1 MSAVTLTPFFENVQ
15 AHYDLSNEFFF
26 LFLDPSR
33 MYSCAYF
40 ARPGMSL
47 EDAQLAKLDLALGKC
62 NLRPGQRLLDIGCG
76 WGGSCRRAA
85 EKYGVHVTG
94 LTLSKNQYEYCQE
107 QFRLRPVTA
116 GSVTVQLRGW
126 EQFDEPVDRIVSIAS
141 FEAYRRERYHEFFSR
156 CCRLLPDDG
165 RMLLHTI
172 VWPDWKELERRGIPV
187 EYEHV
192 LFYKFLCKEIFPGGQ
207 LCPASEIIIHCQQ
220 AGLEVTHTESLQP
233 HYVRTLRIWAEN
245 LEQERDQAVEIVGRE
260 VYDRYMKYLTG
271 CARYFETGHV
281 DVMQFTLRPA

>member
-1 MSAVTLTPFFENVQ
+1 MSPATLTPFFENVQ

-40 ARPGMSL
+40 SRPGMTL
-47 EDAQLAKLDLALGKC
+47 QEAQLAKLDLSLGKC
-62 NLRPGQRLLDIGCG
+62 DLQPGQRLLDIGCG

-85 EKYGVHVTG
+85 EQYGVHVTG
-94 LTLSKNQYEYCQE
+94 LTLSKNQHAYCYDQL
-107 QFRLRPVTA
+107 RLQPVSA
-116 GSVTVQLRGW
+116 GSVDIRLQGW
-126 EQFDEPVDRIVSIAS
+126 EQFEEPVDRIVSIAS
-141 FEAYRRERYHEFFSR
+141 FEAYRRERYYEFFSR
-156 CCRLLPDDG
+156 CRRLLPDTG

-172 VWPDWKELERRGIPV
+172 VWPDWQELERRGIPV
-187 EYEHV
+187 GHEHV

-207 LCPASEIIIHCQQ
+207 LCPAKEIIFNCEQ
-220 AGLEVTHTESLQP
+220 AGLDVIHTESLQP

-245 LEQERDQAVEIVGRE
+245 LERAGDQARQIVGEE
-260 VYDRYMKYLTG
+260 VYQRYMKYLTG

-281 DVMQFTLRPA
+281 DVLQFTLRPA